1 MSASFKVTL
10 KAVNNKSL
18 VKSITDYIE
27 DGIKSL
33 GVGWNNES
41 HRSAFVQIIEEFLEN
56 LLETD
61 EKIEQYKVMCDR
73 RNNKI
78 VDTERSIYNI
88 DIEFKQKHCL
98 NKTKIHYFIRANNTA
113 PTLGDPDFLI

>member
-1 MSASFKVTL
+1 MNATFKVTL

-56 LLETD
+56 LLEAE
-61 EKIEQYKVMCDR
+61 EKIEQYKVVCDR

-78 VDTERSIYNI
+78 IDMERSIYSI
-88 DIEFKQKHCL
+88 DVEFKQKHCL
-98 NKTKIHYFIRANNTA
+98 NKTKIHYFIRASSTT
-113 PTLGDPDFLI
+113 PLVGDPDFLI